1 MSKNKKRRRPMPK
14 TCDPNMCDHCMYLG
28 EGDFVCDLHGL
39 GPEETVFVRNAAARC
54 PRPVTPTCVTIACI
68 WERVTLC
75 VTSTAWGRRKLSL
88 LWRIGSPLSIS
99 SSAAVRPAMNRRERR
114 KLQKQGVQVP
124 KDPSINIKLS
134 DLGRGIMTPAMESA
148 MMHEINQQ
156 CLEADARFSL
166 DLDTMVL
173 WTLYQCYGW
182 REKRLHDFYLAMARE
197 HRRMREYYQMDDL
210 YPERYKL
217 KEKGID
223 VEKWQEEV
231 LRDDP

>member
-1 MSKNKKRRRPMPK
+1 
-14 TCDPNMCDHCMYLG
+14 
-28 EGDFVCDLHGL
+28 
-39 GPEETVFVRNAAARC
+39 
-54 PRPVTPTCVTIACI
+54 
-68 WERVTLC
+68 
-75 VTSTAWGRRKLSL
+75 
-88 LWRIGSPLSIS
+88 
-99 SSAAVRPAMNRRERR
+99 MNRRERR
-114 KLQKQGVQVP
+114 KLQEQGVQVP

-217 KEKGID
+217 KEKGIAPGHIEGYNSNSWILLD
-223 VEKWQEEV
+223 YGSVIVHVFTPEAHDFYDLEHLWADAKELPAEEWEEKPEEQA
-231 LRDDP
+231 

>member
-1 MSKNKKRRRPMPK
+1 
-14 TCDPNMCDHCMYLG
+14 
-28 EGDFVCDLHGL
+28 
-39 GPEETVFVRNAAARC
+39 
-54 PRPVTPTCVTIACI
+54 
-68 WERVTLC
+68 
-75 VTSTAWGRRKLSL
+75 
-88 LWRIGSPLSIS
+88 
-99 SSAAVRPAMNRRERR
+99 MNRRERR

-217 KEKGID
+217 KEKGKVNFLI
-223 VEKWQEEV
+223 KV
-231 LRDDP
+231 LKFIIAESGFELLARIEIKDKKTGRCFR

>member
-1 MSKNKKRRRPMPK
+1 
-14 TCDPNMCDHCMYLG
+14 
-28 EGDFVCDLHGL
+28 
-39 GPEETVFVRNAAARC
+39 
-54 PRPVTPTCVTIACI
+54 
-68 WERVTLC
+68 
-75 VTSTAWGRRKLSL
+75 
-88 LWRIGSPLSIS
+88 
-99 SSAAVRPAMNRRERR
+99 MNRRERR

-182 REKRLHDFYLAMARE
+182 REERLHDFYLAMARE

>member
-1 MSKNKKRRRPMPK
+1 
-14 TCDPNMCDHCMYLG
+14 
-28 EGDFVCDLHGL
+28 
-39 GPEETVFVRNAAARC
+39 
-54 PRPVTPTCVTIACI
+54 
-68 WERVTLC
+68 
-75 VTSTAWGRRKLSL
+75 
-88 LWRIGSPLSIS
+88 
-99 SSAAVRPAMNRRERR
+99 MNRRERR

-182 REKRLHDFYLAMARE
+182 REK
-197 HRRMREYYQMDDL
+197 EYYQMDDL

-223 VEKWQEEV
+223 IEKWQEEV

>member
-1 MSKNKKRRRPMPK
+1 
-14 TCDPNMCDHCMYLG
+14 
-28 EGDFVCDLHGL
+28 
-39 GPEETVFVRNAAARC
+39 
-54 PRPVTPTCVTIACI
+54 
-68 WERVTLC
+68 
-75 VTSTAWGRRKLSL
+75 
-88 LWRIGSPLSIS
+88 
-99 SSAAVRPAMNRRERR
+99 MNRRERR

-197 HRRMREYYQMDDL
+197 HRRMREYYQMD
-210 YPERYKL
+210 E
-217 KEKGID
+217 G
-223 VEKWQEEV
+223 V
-231 LRDDP
+231 LPDG

>member
-1 MSKNKKRRRPMPK
+1 
-14 TCDPNMCDHCMYLG
+14 
-28 EGDFVCDLHGL
+28 
-39 GPEETVFVRNAAARC
+39 
-54 PRPVTPTCVTIACI
+54 
-68 WERVTLC
+68 
-75 VTSTAWGRRKLSL
+75 
-88 LWRIGSPLSIS
+88 
-99 SSAAVRPAMNRRERR
+99 MNRRERR

-182 REKRLHDFYLAMARE
+182 REKRLHD
-197 HRRMREYYQMDDL
+197 L

>member
-1 MSKNKKRRRPMPK
+1 
-14 TCDPNMCDHCMYLG
+14 
-28 EGDFVCDLHGL
+28 
-39 GPEETVFVRNAAARC
+39 
-54 PRPVTPTCVTIACI
+54 
-68 WERVTLC
+68 
-75 VTSTAWGRRKLSL
+75 
-88 LWRIGSPLSIS
+88 
-99 SSAAVRPAMNRRERR
+99 MNRRERR

-217 KEKGID
+217 SPAAYHAGGRRPGGKGQFSHQGAQ
-223 VEKWQEEV
+223 VYHSGKR
-231 LRDDP
+231 L

>member
-1 MSKNKKRRRPMPK
+1 MSPGLSEKMYDEQIPGFKIIIFGAKALIENFVETGTKDHPSKLGKKAQS
-14 TCDPNMCDHCMYLG
+14 NQ
-28 EGDFVCDLHGL
+28 F
-39 GPEETVFVRNAAARC
+39 
-54 PRPVTPTCVTIACI
+54 
-68 WERVTLC
+68 
-75 VTSTAWGRRKLSL
+75 
-88 LWRIGSPLSIS
+88 
-99 SSAAVRPAMNRRERR
+99 
-114 KLQKQGVQVP
+114 
-124 KDPSINIKLS
+124 S
-134 DLGRGIMTPAMESA
+134 DAFSNEALAAMESA